1 MTLSRV
7 AAASLVEAAAARTAV
22 ARPSLLLSK
31 HSHVSCVA
39 GQRLHESKG
48 KRVLGNPE
56 RTRETQVNL
65 FFF

>member
-1 MTLSRV
+1 
-7 AAASLVEAAAARTAV
+7 LVEAAAARTAV